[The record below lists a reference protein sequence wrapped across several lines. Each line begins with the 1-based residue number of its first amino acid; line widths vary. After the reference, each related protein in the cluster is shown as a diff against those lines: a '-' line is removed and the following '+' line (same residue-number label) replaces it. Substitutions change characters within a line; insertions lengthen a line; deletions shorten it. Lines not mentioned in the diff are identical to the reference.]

1 MSYLIELRT
10 TNGNPTYV
18 ISHAT
23 NREEALA
30 QLQQQVDDDETEAE
44 IVVVAVH
51 TVH

>member
-1 MSYLIELRT
+1 MSYLIELQS
-10 TNGNPTYV
+10 PTGVPGYMF
-18 ISHAT
+18 SDGA

-30 QLQQQVDDDETEAE
+30 HAHQQLGMHDEDE